1 MEPINP
7 KLFRQ
12 KDKLYHYTSLASAI
26 SILATSK
33 LFMSKLEGLND
44 INESYRHLSTYV
56 KAGDEKEE
64 WWKRLEDAETELKNY
79 WQISLSVDNPQPGFA
94 IPAMWGH
101 YAERGFG
108 ACIVLDKQAIISK
121 LSQSDRYTYGQ
132 VTYHDDYD
140 GGICVDG
147 ASIEYF
153 ESNKKE
159 IFFQKTKD
167 WACEQEFR
175 IICRGDKE
183 QAMIDLEGC
192 VMAVILC
199 YARGIDNGKDSCFSS
214 LAYKRLN
221 SLFPNIPILE
231 ACISDGEPNLWDA
244 DGNKWYPKEDIQDII
259 KTMDC

>member
-1 MEPINP
+1 MSLTPD
-7 KLFRQ
+7 LFRQ

-56 KAGDEKEE
+56 KADDKKEDL
-64 WWKRLEDAETELKNY
+64 WKRLEDAESELKNY
-79 WQISLSVDNPQPGFA
+79 WQTSLSVDDSHPGFA

-108 ACIVLDKQAIISK
+108 ACIVLDKRAIISK
-121 LSQSDRYTYGQ
+121 LSQSDRYTYGL
-132 VTYHDDYD
+132 VTYSEDYG
-140 GGICVDG
+140 GGICIDG
-147 ASIEYF
+147 DPIEYF
-153 ESNKKE
+153 ENNKKE

-167 WACEQEFR
+167 WAYEQEFR
-175 IICRGDKE
+175 IIYRGEKE

-199 YARGIDNGKDSCFSS
+199 YAKDIDNGKDPCFSS
-214 LAYKRLN
+214 LAYKRLK
-221 SLFPNIPILE
+221 SLFPDLPILE
-231 ACISDGEPNLWDA
+231 GCISDGEPNLRDA
-244 DGNKWYPKEDIQDII
+244 DGNMWYPKEDIHDII
-259 KTMDC
+259 KSLDC

>member
-7 KLFRQ
+7 ELFRQ
-12 KDKLYHYTSLASAI
+12 KEKLYHYTTLSAAI
-26 SILATSK
+26 SILATSR

-56 KAGDEKEE
+56 TGDNKEG
-64 WWKRLEDAETELKNY
+64 KRLEDAETELKNY
-79 WQISLSVDNPQPGFA
+79 WQASLSVDDSKPGFA

-121 LSQSDRYTYGQ
+121 LSKSDCYTYGQ
-132 VTYHDDYD
+132 VSYPDDYD
-140 GGICVDG
+140 GGICIDG
-147 ASIEYF
+147 DPIEYF
-153 ESNKKE
+153 ESNKKI

-167 WACEQEFR
+167 WTYEQEFR

-183 QAMIDLEGC
+183 RAMIDLEGC

-199 YARGIDNGKDSCFSS
+199 YAKGIDNGKDSCFSS
-214 LAYKRLN
+214 LAYKRLK

-231 ACISDGEPNLWDA
+231 GYISDVEPNLRGA

>member
-1 MEPINP
+1 MSLTPD
-7 KLFRQ
+7 LFRQ
-12 KDKLYHYTSLASAI
+12 KEKLYHYTSLSAAI

-56 KAGDEKEE
+56 KIDIDEKVL
-64 WWKRLEDAETELKNY
+64 WKRLEDAETELKNY
-79 WQISLSVDNPQPGFA
+79 WQTSLSVDNPHPGFA

-108 ACIVLDKQAIISK
+108 VCIVLDKRDIISK

-132 VTYHDDYD
+132 VTYSEDYG
-140 GGICVDG
+140 GGICIDG
-147 ASIEYF
+147 DTIEYF
-153 ESNKKE
+153 ENNKKE
-159 IFFQKTKD
+159 IFFKKTKD
-167 WACEQEFR
+167 WECEQEFR

-183 QAMIDLEGC
+183 QAMIDLEDC

-199 YARGIDNGKDSCFSS
+199 YARGIDNGNDSCFSS

-221 SLFPNIPILE
+221 LLFPNIPILE
-231 ACISDGEPNLWDA
+231 GRISDDEPNLRDA
-244 DGNKWYPKEDIQDII
+244 DGNKWYPEEDIQDII